1 MVAKTFAAPLAA
13 LALVAALA
21 APAGAHVDGSQH
33 AVGAKAAL
41 TTQMLGDVNQLRRSH
56 GLPALRLS
64 PKLTAAA
71 AQHTNEMARL
81 GYFSHDSANGGA
93 FWRRVQRFYPSGG
106 RRYWSVGENLLW
118 ASPDVVAAGTLK
130 LWLASPEHRAN
141 LLKGEW
147 REIGLSAV
155 HVPSAPGV
163 YKGLEVT
170 IVTADFG
177 VRR

>member
-1 MVAKTFAAPLAA
+1 MVGRTVAPVAAT

-21 APAGAHVDGSQH
+21 APAGAHVDRSRQ
-33 AVGAKAAL
+33 AIASNTAL
-41 TTQMLGDVNQLRRSH
+41 ATEMVSDVNRLRRSH
-56 GLPALRLS
+56 GLRPLRVS
-64 PKLTAAA
+64 TKLVEAAT
-71 AQHTNEMARL
+71 QHSQEMARM
-81 GYFSHDSANGGA
+81 GYFSHDSANGSA
-93 FWRRVQRFYPSGG
+93 FWRRVQHYYGSKG

-118 ASPDVVAAGTLK
+118 ASPDVDAAGSVK
-130 LWLASPEHRAN
+130 MWMASPEHRAN

-147 REIGLSAV
+147 REIGLSVV

-163 YKGLEVT
+163 YNGLEVT